1 MQCENCGKKVF
12 ANEKCKCGKKAPGK
26 NNGIV
31 HVNTIICFVILMLA
45 VMSLV
50 LTLSLRTTA
59 NKNLIVKSVEEVD
72 LADIEIDHGKKLD
85 RYIYDEFI
93 DDPRI
98 TVENVDNLLK
108 DPFIKDFII
117 EKVEAY
123 QDFGFGG
130 DEVPYITADEIVE
143 LIDKNS
149 ELLENEAGL
158 RFLDAD
164 KEELRGELSALNG
177 FERFSNDFLDT
188 AIGSRFVQTFFS
200 YANVVFEIVLMAV
213 IFIQW
218 LIVYKANDRRV
229 SKMVYKYGIAVAVP
243 SVLVLAM
250 SVMIKISKDMEIA
263 DKLLGSAMTPF
274 IAYSAALLALGI
286 ILTVIGILGSKTSE
300 NANVITAETSS
311 AKPVQTAS
319 AAVQTNNRNANAN
332 ICPNCSHQNKE
343 TSAFCSRCGTKLK

>member
-12 ANEKCKCGKKAPGK
+12 ANEKCMCGKKAPGK

-31 HVNTIICFVILMLA
+31 HANTIICFVILMFA
-45 VMSLV
+45 VLSLV

-59 NKNLIVKSVEEVD
+59 NKNLIVKSIEEVD
-72 LADIEIDHGKKLD
+72 LANIEIDDGKKLD
-85 RYIYDEFI
+85 QYIYDEFI

-108 DPFIKDFII
+108 DPFIKDFIV

-123 QDFGFGG
+123 QDFGLGG
-130 DEVPYITADEIVE
+130 GEVPYITADEIVD

-158 RFLDAD
+158 RFLEAD
-164 KEELRGELSALNG
+164 KEKLRGELSGLNG
-177 FERFSNDFLDT
+177 FERFSRNFLDT
-188 AIGSRFVQTFFS
+188 AIGSRFFQTFFS
-200 YANVVFEIVLMAV
+200 YANVVFEIILMAV

-218 LIVYKANDRRV
+218 LIVYKANDRRI
-229 SKMVYKYGIAVAVP
+229 SKMACKYGIAVAIP
-243 SVLVLAM
+243 SALVLAAF
-250 SVMIKISKDMEIA
+250 VMIKINNELEAA
-263 DKLLGSAMTPF
+263 DKILGSAMTPF

-300 NANVITAETSS
+300 NANVITDAS
-311 AKPVQTAS
+311 ASVKPVQTAS
-319 AAVQTNNRNANAN
+319 APEQQDNNSANAN

-343 TSAFCSRCGTKLK
+343 TSAFCSRCGTKLN